1 MFTQLAWVATHGP
14 TLFSHDPRTA
24 TRLVVL
30 THSGAAQPPGGS
42 FTLLCMSVFILF
54 YIILRI
60 RRPGAGVFVFSF
72 RFGGWTFGE
81 PWSVR
86 IVGFSC
92 APGGRIGERFF
103 YYAIT
108 EELHASVIYLEK

>member
-1 MFTQLAWVATHGP
+1 MTPAPQPDRCTHSQWG
-14 TLFSHDPRTA
+14 RTA
-24 TRLVVL
+24 PRGFLYFAL
-30 THSGAAQPPGGS
+30 YEC
-42 FTLLCMSVFILF
+42 FYFLF
-54 YIILRI
+54 YYFEVW
-60 RRPGAGVFVFSF
+60 RPGAGVLVFSF

-92 APGGRIGERFF
+92 APGGWIGERFF

>member
-1 MFTQLAWVATHGP
+1 
-14 TLFSHDPRTA
+14 
-24 TRLVVL
+24 
-30 THSGAAQPPGGS
+30 
-42 FTLLCMSVFILF
+42 MSVFYFIF
-54 YIILRI
+54 IILRI

-108 EELHASVIYLEK
+108 EELHVSVIYLEK

>member
-1 MFTQLAWVATHGP
+1 
-14 TLFSHDPRTA
+14 
-24 TRLVVL
+24 
-30 THSGAAQPPGGS
+30 
-42 FTLLCMSVFILF
+42 MSVFILF

-60 RRPGAGVFVFSF
+60 WWPGAGVFVFYF

-81 PWSVR
+81 PRSVR

-92 APGGRIGERFF
+92 APGGDVGERFF

-108 EELHASVIYLEK
+108 EELHAGVIYLEK